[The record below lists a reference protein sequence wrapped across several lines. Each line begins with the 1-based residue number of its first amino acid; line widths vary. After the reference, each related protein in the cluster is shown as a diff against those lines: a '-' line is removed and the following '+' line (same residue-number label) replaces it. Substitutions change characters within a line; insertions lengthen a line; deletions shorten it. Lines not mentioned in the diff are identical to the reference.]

1 MLARFPHVK
10 DLTSAHRRSDRQGK
24 EPADMIDQSAVE
36 VSEPTL
42 MAWKERLE
50 SGDPG
55 EEVNLL
61 LLQIQ
66 RTLYDMHN
74 AQGQKLTADEVARME
89 ELTGVGAEY
98 VPVQSQA

>member
-1 MLARFPHVK
+1 
-10 DLTSAHRRSDRQGK
+10 
-24 EPADMIDQSAVE
+24 MIDQSQVE
-36 VSEPTL
+36 VSEQTL

-50 SGDPG
+50 SGEPG

-74 AQGQKLTADEVARME
+74 ALGQKLTADEVARME

-98 VPVQSQA
+98 VPSQSHV